1 MPRQYKKGLRSTV
14 YERNSIETCREKIR
28 TTQLL
33 KRLQD
38 NALAEKEFLT
48 AGQIQSIKIALD
60 KSLPNLV
67 SQELAIEGATPFALI
82 PDTVQDISRWE
93 DTFTPTNGK
102 VEH

>member
-1 MPRQYKKGLRSTV
+1 M
-14 YERNSIETCREKIR
+14 
-28 TTQLL
+28 L

-67 SQELAIEGATPFALI
+67 SQELAIEGATPFAVI
-82 PDTVQDISRWE
+82 PDTVQEVSAW
-93 DTFTPTNGK
+93 
-102 VEH
+102 VEQFAPDQAKPKH